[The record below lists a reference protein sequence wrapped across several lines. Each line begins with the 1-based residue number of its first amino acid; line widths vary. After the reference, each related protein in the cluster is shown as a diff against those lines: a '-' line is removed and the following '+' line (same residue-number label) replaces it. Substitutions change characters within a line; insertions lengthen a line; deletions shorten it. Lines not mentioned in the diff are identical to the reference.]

1 MTEKYM
7 SIIDYLENNALKH
20 SDKVSLVEICNGVA
34 YHKKSITW
42 HKFNINANK
51 FANWLIGHDITQDCK
66 VVILMKNCID
76 WLPIYFGILKAGAI
90 AVPLNYNFDVSEL
103 QYCIEL
109 VECSVIIFS
118 TEFLDKISAVRSS
131 SAIPYVYIEVGSN
144 ILPASESY
152 NSILESSSELNPHIF
167 IAAENNA
174 AIYFSSGTTGF
185 SKAILLTHKALTAS
199 AQTEQNHHH
208 QSNSDNFLITAPL
221 YHTGAK
227 VHWFG
232 NLLSGGSAVLLN
244 NMSPYRIIDIVSKEH
259 ITIAWLLLPWVQD
272 ILDAIDDGDIVL
284 QDYDLKSWRLTH
296 MGAQPI
302 PPEIV
307 QRWHSKFPNQQF
319 DINYG
324 LTEAGGPGCIHLGV
338 DNIHKPGSIGKAGY
352 KWEALIVSDEG
363 TPVPNN
369 VVGEL
374 IVKGNGVM
382 VGYYRNPEETA
393 ETLRNGWLFT
403 GDMAYKDKDEFIY
416 LVGRKKDLIISS
428 GENIYPIQIENFL
441 KTNPAIKDA
450 AVIGVPNN
458 RLGEIIVAIIE
469 IKPGYH
475 CSKSEIKKFCISLP
489 PYKRPYKFIFG
500 SILRNATGKIQ
511 KEKLRERYL
520 LESTW
525 RKHYNGQ

>member
-1 MTEKYM
+1 MSVIECLEK
-7 SIIDYLENNALKH
+7 NALMYAK
-20 SDKVSLVEICNGVA
+20 KPALIEVSNDTL
-34 YHKKSITW
+34 YHTTSMTW
-42 HKFNINANK
+42 EEFNINANK
-51 FANWLIGHDITQDCK
+51 FANWLISHDITRDCK

-152 NSILESSSELNPHIF
+152 NSILESSSEFNPHVS

-174 AIYFSSGTTGF
+174 AIYFSSGTTGLP
-185 SKAILLTHKALTAS
+185 KAILLTHKALTAS

-232 NLLSGGSAVLLN
+232 NLLSDGSAVLLN

-272 ILDAIDDGDIVL
+272 ILDAIDMGDLVL
-284 QDYDLKSWRLTH
+284 ENHDLGSWRLTH

-302 PPEIV
+302 PPKVV
-307 QRWHSKFPNQQF
+307 QQWTKIFPAQEF
-319 DINYG
+319 DISYG
-324 LTEAGGPGCIHLGV
+324 LTEAGGPGCIHLGA
-338 DNIHKPGSIGKAGY
+338 DNIHKLGSIGKAGY

-363 TPVPNN
+363 TTVQNN

-374 IVKGNGVM
+374 IVKGDGVM
-382 VGYYRNPEETA
+382 AEYYNNPEETA
-393 ETLRNGWLFT
+393 KTLRDGWLFT
-403 GDMAYKDKDEFIY
+403 GDMAYKDREGFIY
-416 LVGRKKDLIISS
+416 LVSRKKDLIISG

-511 KEKLRERYL
+511 KEKLRDQYL
-520 LESTW
+520 LESIW

>member
-1 MTEKYM
+1 MTVIECLEK
-7 SIIDYLENNALKH
+7 NALMYAKIPALIE
-20 SDKVSLVEICNGVA
+20 VSNDTLYNTTPM
-34 YHKKSITW
+34 TW
-42 HKFNINANK
+42 EEFNINANR
-51 FANWLIGHDITQDCK
+51 FANWLMGHDITQDCK
-66 VVILMKNCID
+66 VAILMKNCID
-76 WLPIYFGILKAGAI
+76 WLPIYFGVLKAGAV

-118 TEFLDKISAVRSS
+118 TEFLDKINAVRSS

-152 NSILESSSELNPHIF
+152 NSILESSSELNPHVF

-185 SKAILLTHKALTAS
+185 PKAILLTHKALMAS

-221 YHTGAK
+221 YHTGAQ

-232 NLLSGGSAVLLN
+232 NLISGGSAVLLN
-244 NMSPYRIIDIVSKEH
+244 NISPHRIIEVISKEH

-272 ILDAIDDGDIVL
+272 ILDAIEAGDIVL

-302 PPEIV
+302 PSEVV
-307 QRWHSKFPNQQF
+307 QQWTNVFPAQEF

-338 DNIHKPGSIGKAGY
+338 DNIHKSGSIGKAGY
-352 KWEALIVSDEG
+352 KWKALIVSDKG
-363 TPVPNN
+363 TIVQNN

-374 IVKGNGVM
+374 IVKGDGVM
-382 VGYYRNPEETA
+382 AEYYKNPKETA
-393 ETLRNGWLFT
+393 KTLRNGWLFT
-403 GDMAYKDKDEFIY
+403 GDIAYKDKEGFIY
-416 LVGRKKDLIISS
+416 LVGRKKDLIISG

-511 KEKLRERYL
+511 KEKLREQYL
-520 LESTW
+520 LEST
-525 RKHYNGQ
+525 